1 MPRAKAFK
9 EYITLIEIYDNF
21 QLRATSAISITN

>member
-1 MPRAKAFK
+1 MSRAKAVK

-21 QLRATSAISITN
+21 QLRTTRAISITN